1 MYAMHIKQELWPS
14 EMSDYTTGISNQDV
28 TCSYH
33 MGVDEFN
40 GGLCLLHTLDQAW
53 LISKQ

>member
-1 MYAMHIKQELWPS
+1 MYAMHTKQELWPS
-14 EMSDYTTGISNQDV
+14 EMSDYTSDISNQAV

-40 GGLCLLHTLDQAW
+40 GGLCLLHTLD
-53 LISKQ
+53 